1 MARSKVSEM
10 AGHSQFKNIMYRKGA
25 QDKKRAKIFTRL
37 TREIQVA
44 AKLGG
49 EDPGSNPALRSA
61 IAAARKENMPKDN
74 IERAIK
80 KGAGGG
86 DDTNFENVRYEGYG
100 PGGVAVIV
108 DALTDNRNRT
118 ASEVRAAFAKHGGN
132 LGETGSVAFMFN
144 RVGSIVYGL
153 EVGSA
158 DDVLEAAIEAGAEN
172 AETGESEHEITCAV
186 EDFNDVREA
195 LETALG
201 EPQSA
206 GLTWKPTNTIEVD
219 EDQASTLM
227 KLMDVLDDNDDV
239 QQVSANFE
247 INDEIMQ
254 RLTA

>member
-1 MARSKVSEM
+1 M

-44 AKLGG
+44 AKTGG
-49 EDPGSNPALRSA
+49 EDPGSNPALRTA

-80 KGAGGG
+80 KGSGGG
-86 DDTNFENVRYEGYG
+86 DDNNFEEVRYEGYG
-100 PGGVAVIV
+100 PGGVAMIV

-118 ASEVRAAFAKHGGN
+118 ASEVRAAFSKFGGN
-132 LGETGSVAFMFN
+132 LGETNSVSFMFN
-144 RVGSIVYGL
+144 RVGQIVYPA

-172 AETGESEHEITCAV
+172 AESSETEHEITCPV
-186 EDFNDVREA
+186 EDFNTVREA
-195 LETALG
+195 LEAALG

-206 GLTWKPTNTIEVD
+206 GLTWKPLNTVPVD
-219 EDQASTLM
+219 EDQAGTLI
-227 KLMDVLDDNDDV
+227 KLFDTLDDNDDV
-239 QQVSANFE
+239 QQVSANFD
-247 INDEIMQ
+247 IADDVMAK
-254 RLTA
+254 LSA

>member
-1 MARSKVSEM
+1 M

-44 AKLGG
+44 AKTGG
-49 EDPGSNPALRSA
+49 DDPGSNPALRTA

-80 KGAGGG
+80 KGLGGD
-86 DDTNFENVRYEGYG
+86 DDTNFQEVRYEGYG
-100 PGGVAVIV
+100 PGGVAMIV

-118 ASEVRAAFAKHGGN
+118 ASEVRAAFSKFGGN
-132 LGETGSVAFMFN
+132 LGETNSVSFMFN
-144 RVGSIVYGL
+144 RVGQIVYAAD
-153 EVGSA
+153 VGSA

-172 AETGESEHEITCAV
+172 AESGASEHEITCPV
-186 EDFNDVREA
+186 EDFNTVREA
-195 LETALG
+195 LEASLG

-206 GLTWKPTNTIEVD
+206 GLTWKPLNTVAVD
-219 EDQASTLM
+219 EDQAGTLM
-227 KLMDVLDDNDDV
+227 KLFDTLDDNDDV

-247 INDEIMQ
+247 IADEIME